1 MKIKNEYIQTAIDAL
16 TQSAIVVNEQ
26 YNSVFKGYISGLG
39 ASIIQ
44 AGLLPSVILY
54 ENSPSSKDDKGKV
67 IDAIV
72 YMLVHQF
79 QYIELKD
86 TSLSNYIISEHL
98 NGNEYKLLLDINEAL
113 VAIKLALRM
122 FNSQED

>member
-1 MKIKNEYIQTAIDAL
+1 MKIKNEYIQKAVDAL

-54 ENSPSSKDDKGKV
+54 ENSPSSRDDKGK
-67 IDAIV
+67 IIKAIV
-72 YMLVHQF
+72 YMLIHQF
-79 QYIELKD
+79 NYTGLEGAPLSTYI
-86 TSLSNYIISEHL
+86 LSEQR
-98 NGNEYKLLLDINEAL
+98 NGDEYKLLLDVNKAL

>member
-1 MKIKNEYIQTAIDAL
+1 MKIKNEYIQKAVEAL
-16 TQSAIVVNEQ
+16 TQSAIVVNEG

-54 ENSPSSKDDKGKV
+54 ENSPSSRDDKGKV

-79 QYIELKD
+79 KYTGLENTTLSKYILSEQY
-86 TSLSNYIISEHL
+86 
-98 NGNEYKLLLDINEAL
+98 NGNGYKLLLDINEAL
-113 VAIKLALRM
+113 VSIKLALRM

>member
-1 MKIKNEYIQTAIDAL
+1 MKIKNEYIQNAIDAL

-54 ENSPSSKDDKGKV
+54 ENSPSSRDDKGKV

-79 QYIELKD
+79 QYTGLED

>member
-1 MKIKNEYIQTAIDAL
+1 MKIKNEYIQNAVNAL
-16 TQSAIVVNEQ
+16 NQSAIVVNEQ

-54 ENSPSSKDDKGKV
+54 ENSPSSRDDKGKV

-79 QYIELKD
+79 QYTGLKD

-98 NGNEYKLLLDINEAL
+98 SGNEYKLLLDINEAL
-113 VAIKLALRM
+113 IAIKLALRM

>member
-1 MKIKNEYIQTAIDAL
+1 MKIKDEYIQKAVKAL
-16 TQSAIVVNEQ
+16 TESAIVVNEQ

-54 ENSPSSKDDKGKV
+54 ENSPSSRDDKGKV
-67 IDAIV
+67 IKAIV

-79 QYIELKD
+79 KYTGLGETTLSKYISKQQ
-86 TSLSNYIISEHL
+86 

-113 VAIKLALRM
+113 VSIKLALRM

>member
-26 YNSVFKGYISGLG
+26 YSSVFKGYISGLG

-79 QYIELKD
+79 QYIGLKD